1 MTETGFAVASTKPT
15 TGRRI
20 RTSAP
25 LRFTSHES
33 RITSHESSLTNHH
46 SLPINHGLLP
56 DTACR
61 VEMSVSHSK
70 QTIAQR
76 STRHWNEGVAATDF
90 FNPRSR
96 FSFGAIK
103 MVRRFRH
110 ESQ

>member
-15 TGRRI
+15 MGRRV
-20 RTSAP
+20 RAAAP
-25 LRFTSHES
+25 LHFTNHES

-46 SLPINHGLLP
+46 SLLTNHGLLP
-56 DTACR
+56 NTACR
-61 VEMSVSHSK
+61 VELSVSHSN
-70 QTIAQR
+70 QTVAR
-76 STRHWNEGVAATDF
+76 PSTRHWNEVVAATDF

-110 ESQ
+110 ES